1 MRKVRDFDAELK
13 ALNERAKLLQQ
24 RKVQQFGELV
34 EATGADALAPDMLAG
49 ALLAAVAEKDK
60 ATMTAWST
68 RGAQFFRETS
78 RKSSRRARS
87 NGEGSKAAS
96 PGAQS
101 ARGGA
106 GTA

>member
-34 EATGADALAPDMLAG
+34 EATAADTLDPDMLAG

-60 ATMTAWST
+60 ATRAAWST

-78 RKSSRRARS
+78 RRTAPAPGPPHARS
-87 NGEGSKAAS
+87 GWRRTWSVGC
-96 PGAQS
+96 
-101 ARGGA
+101 
-106 GTA
+106 